1 MAWLELPSLFLFCSL
16 FGIIEEEWVGGRR
29 PRLRQAITGAACIRP
44 ANRRSNAKSGHADL
58 SSSGCASKLRMRT
71 SRLQDLGRR
80 SREKREPRNSAKT
93 LGSGSSLRGACP
105 RAGRRPDPGGR
116 NDENNFVIKGLSYSC
131 ACRRLQREGAATS
144 DRSPRSSIPE
154 LVRVSCIR
162 PAYPRKQRQIWYRP
176 RIPVS
181 GLG

>member
-93 LGSGSSLRGACP
+93 LGSGSSLRF
-105 RAGRRPDPGGR
+105 GR
-116 NDENNFVIKGLSYSC
+116 NDENNFIIKGLSYSC